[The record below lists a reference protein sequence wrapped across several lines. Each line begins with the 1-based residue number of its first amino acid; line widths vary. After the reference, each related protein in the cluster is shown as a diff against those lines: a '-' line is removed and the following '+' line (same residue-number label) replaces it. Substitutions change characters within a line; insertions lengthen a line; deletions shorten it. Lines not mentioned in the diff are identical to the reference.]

1 MYADPAFFEETKQLK
16 HYYTGRTNTQLIEYY
31 TQVLST
37 TVRGWD
43 IDFVSAETWYESLPL
58 ISNFIP
64 SSNTKTDFEFIT
76 GHMTFL
82 SESGSDDTTN
92 DLIERNELYGHF
104 F

>member
-1 MYADPAFFEETKQLK
+1 M
-16 HYYTGRTNTQLIEYY
+16 
-31 TQVLST
+31 
-37 TVRGWD
+37 RGWD

-64 SSNTKTDFEFIT
+64 NSNTKSDFEFIT

-82 SESGSDDTTN
+82 SESDYNDTN
-92 DLIERNELYGHF
+92 DIIFARNELYGHF